1 MEIFRKT
8 RLGECKSQIFVFGD
22 KNAGRGDRVV
32 EAWRRSV
39 RHGDGFDWLGGH
51 SVNYEAPEVSFS
63 GLMVALH
70 PLPTPAV
77 HASGSDIYIN

>member
-22 KNAGRGDRVV
+22 KNAGRGDRVA

-39 RHGDGFDWLGGH
+39 RNGDGFDWLGGH
-51 SVNYEAPEVSFS
+51 SVNYEAPEVSLS

-70 PLPTPAV
+70 PLPTIAV

>member
-8 RLGECKSQIFVFGD
+8 RLGKCKSQIFVFGD

-39 RHGDGFDWLGGH
+39 RHGDGFD
-51 SVNYEAPEVSFS
+51 
-63 GLMVALH
+63 
-70 PLPTPAV
+70 
-77 HASGSDIYIN
+77 